1 MKGDR
6 FRLVHRYAGR
16 EYLLSLLVAFAFF
29 FFIFFVNQILL
40 IAQKILVKNVSL
52 SSVVKLVMLAIPQF
66 LLYTFPFSSLTA
78 SAMVLGEFSTTGE
91 ILALRSSGISLRHLF
106 APICVLALM
115 LSGITLFTADVLLPI
130 SSREYKKMYV
140 QMMRDLPTI
149 ELSSYAANTIGDR
162 VMTNGVAEG
171 STVNDLVL
179 FSAGGTGNG
188 RDEMISA
195 PKADIRLD
203 DPVSFIYS
211 LTLQNPVIFS
221 SDTQQRNKWN
231 LAKAEEVRISL
242 DFSNQIPS
250 VTDTLPS
257 QLSLKQLKTKSDEKQ
272 VVLEQDRF
280 SQQAN
285 LMKEW
290 NSLASMSEDER
301 LNPSSFNSA
310 WNEYRSA
317 TKEQPI
323 SFYYQYYRA
332 EMQKKLALSS
342 ACFLLVFL
350 TFPLAYM
357 RLKHGRLVGFGIAML
372 SSVVYWYLLFFA
384 QLNIFK
390 TALNPAF
397 LIWMPD
403 FILFVIGMV
412 ILWRMRR

>member
-1 MKGDR
+1 M
-6 FRLVHRYAGR
+6 VHRYAGR

-106 APICVLALM
+106 APICVLAFM
-115 LSGITLFTADVLLPI
+115 LSGITLFTADVLLPV

-179 FSAGGTGNG
+179 FSTRGTGNG

-257 QLSLKQLKTKSDEKQ
+257 QLSLEQLKTKSDEKR

-301 LNPSSFNSA
+301 LDPSSFNNA

-317 TKEQPI
+317 AKEQPI

>member
-1 MKGDR
+1 M
-6 FRLVHRYAGR
+6 
-16 EYLLSLLVAFAFF
+16 
-29 FFIFFVNQILL
+29 
-40 IAQKILVKNVSL
+40 
-52 SSVVKLVMLAIPQF
+52 
-66 LLYTFPFSSLTA
+66 
-78 SAMVLGEFSTTGE
+78 
-91 ILALRSSGISLRHLF
+91 
-106 APICVLALM
+106 
-115 LSGITLFTADVLLPI
+115 
-130 SSREYKKMYV
+130 
-140 QMMRDLPTI
+140 
-149 ELSSYAANTIGDR
+149 
-162 VMTNGVAEG
+162 
-171 STVNDLVL
+171 
-179 FSAGGTGNG
+179 
-188 RDEMISA
+188 
-195 PKADIRLD
+195 
-203 DPVSFIYS
+203 
-211 LTLQNPVIFS
+211 
-221 SDTQQRNKWN
+221 
-231 LAKAEEVRISL
+231 
-242 DFSNQIPS
+242 
-250 VTDTLPS
+250 
-257 QLSLKQLKTKSDEKQ
+257 SLKQLKTKSNEKQ
-272 VVLEQDRF
+272 VVWEQDRF

-285 LMKEW
+285 LMKKW

-317 TKEQPI
+317 AKEQPI